1 MIRLENHVI
10 DERDVINSESM
21 TLNVP
26 YSPTG
31 QLVGFIDVVFLKLTT
46 RDGTFLIYEKGS
58 TESELLED
66 VIEKAKR
73 YNMGSLDEDERS
85 KLRVFKY
92 FYDAY
97 INNTYEYILDAT
109 EMSLTDICD
118 LMLADI
124 DAQEAEF
131 EAQRTAKLAEI
142 DAQLAEQIAEHNRQY
157 PDRPISFENLLKDS
171 QRLGADGRRRI
182 REEARKRHGVEPD
195 IDANINI

>member
-10 DERDVINSESM
+10 DERDVIKSESM

-66 VIEKAKR
+66 VIEKAKI